1 MKHMKKIISLILAM
15 LMIVSLAVSVSADEI
30 EKVKITMAPSETGAG
45 ITGHTYEVYQIF
57 KGNVSELDGE
67 KVLIN
72 AEFGESYLPAE
83 GETVDGE
90 LEEFK
95 EMDAGEALKYL
106 KDKLSDTAYKTLD
119 STNGWTEEVETG
131 YYLIKDVS
139 TGLPESET
147 KSEFI
152 LKVIGDVNIQSKH
165 DSAPI
170 TEKKVDDV
178 NDSTDVESEIEWH
191 DSADHDIEDEIDF
204 QLSAVLPSAIDTFR
218 AEDEEYRF
226 VFHDIE
232 CEGLDFMGVESVY
245 IVSAD
250 GTKTNLVEGT
260 DYTVGENALDTCDN
274 TKDACTFHVV
284 FNNLTQI
291 DEAVGGATLVV
302 EYKSKLTED
311 AVFGDAGNPNKM
323 YGEFRN
329 INTPEVPKYTPEDV
343 AIVFTFRTEVNKVDP
358 ESNPLKGAEFKLE
371 KFYFDEAGTAEYKVG
386 TTTYKGN
393 WREVDKTVDSSTETT
408 FAFNGIDDG
417 YYRVTETKAPDGYNK
432 IDPFYF
438 TVTADHDVESD
449 DPKLT
454 DLKATP
460 DNEKVVINV
469 SKKEGTTTPEYDGLI
484 YTDVVNEQGVKLP
497 ETGGIGTTIFYIV
510 GGLLAAAAI
519 VLLVAKKRMSSAE

>member
-30 EKVKITMAPSETGAG
+30 KTVKITMTPSKTGAG
-45 ITGHTYEVYQIF
+45 LTGHTYEVYQIF
-57 KGNVSELDGE
+57 KGNESVLNGK
-67 KVLIN
+67 KVLID
-72 AEFGESYLPAE
+72 AEFGVNYVPAV
-83 GETVDGE
+83 GETVA
-90 LEEFK
+90 
-95 EMDAGEALKYL
+95 DALAAFEGLDETDALAL
-106 KDKLSDTAYKTLD
+106 IETKLTGTAHKTLNSENNWEAD
-119 STNGWTEEVETG
+119 VETG

-139 TGLPESET
+139 TGLPDTET
-147 KSEFI
+147 ASEFI

-232 CEGLDFMGVESVY
+232 CEGLDFIEVKRVY
-245 IVSAD
+245 IVSAN
-250 GTKTNLVEGT
+250 GTETDLAEGT
-260 DYTVGENALDTCDN
+260 DYTVEENALETCDD
-274 TKDACTFHVV
+274 TKNDCTFHVV
-284 FNNLTQI
+284 FEDLTTI
-291 DEAVGGATLVV
+291 EKAVGGATLVV
-302 EYKSKLTED
+302 EYKSKLTDE

-358 ESNPLKGAEFKLE
+358 DENPLPGAEFKLE
-371 KFYFDEAGTAEYKVG
+371 KFYFDENGAEEYIVG
-386 TTTYKGN
+386 ETTYNGN
-393 WREVDKTVDSSTETT
+393 WVGVDLATDSTDTT

-417 YYRVTETKAPDGYNK
+417 YYRVTETKAPQGYNA

-438 TVTADHDVESD
+438 TVTAEHDIESD

-454 DLKATP
+454 NLAATP
-460 DNEKVVINV
+460 DSDKVEFEV
-469 SKKEGTTTPEYDGLI
+469 SKKEGIATPEFGGLI
-484 YTDVVNEQGVKLP
+484 STDVVNEKGVELP